1 MIDSMNPKIQSELI
15 QQNAA
20 SGGGGSSDLPD
31 ISPADFGSYLA
42 VDELGEWGLDRPKTG
57 IDYSTTE
64 QNTGLK
70 WIDGKEIYQIS
81 KIGSGS
87 YTDSIVLVP
96 AVDTLIGFEGFYKV
110 DAEGTEFPL
119 ALTPGGG
126 KNLFPVKDNMNR
138 ILLYAPIQ
146 ISDTSYN
153 VTVYYTKPTETKKST
168 KKK

>member
-31 ISPADFGSYLA
+31 ITPADYGSYLA
-42 VDELGEWGLDRPKTG
+42 VDELGQWGLDIPKTG

-64 QNTGLK
+64 QSTGLK

-81 KIGSGS
+81 KAGEGSITTPIELVS
-87 YTDSIVLVP
+87 NVDSVI
-96 AVDTLIGFEGFYKV
+96 DFEGYYKV
-110 DAEGTEFPL
+110 DARGTLFPL
-119 ALTPGGG
+119 GISAGTNV
-126 KNLFPVKDNMNR
+126 NLFPVKADTGML
-138 ILLYAPIQ
+138 ILYAPATI
-146 ISDTSYN
+146 TSTTYN
-153 VTVYYTKPTETKKST
+153 VTVYYTKPTETKKTT